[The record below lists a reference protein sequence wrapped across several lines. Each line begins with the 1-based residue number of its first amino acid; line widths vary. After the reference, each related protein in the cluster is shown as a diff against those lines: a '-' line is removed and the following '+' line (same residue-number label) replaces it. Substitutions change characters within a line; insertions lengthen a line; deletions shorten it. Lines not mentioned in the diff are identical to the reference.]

1 MSRSRG
7 FANSS
12 MEVMPREMKC
22 GGETLQWVVLLI
34 LALALTLAHAQS
46 EAPLKESESWSK
58 MNALSVARP
67 VTILIAVI
75 LLPISLTSCG
85 KSGSDGE
92 KKTTQKSE
100 DDFLDKD
107 AKPDERKYLLAAKP
121 FFVAVANRK
130 YADAYAL
137 LSGHAKARMSFNQF
151 TPAEEQA
158 TFQQYESSPYM
169 NVTAEQF
176 AYLMRYVEAARGTPR
191 ASKMLSVFS
200 TDPDVLN
207 RRSKEQF
214 GAMDSMFAIGA
225 MPDWIPANIRRASL
239 RGQIHTELSPQELQ
253 NVAQREGISVE
264 ELKKDPDFDPYFN
277 LKVVL
282 VDEGGQLKVG
292 YFEFLPPSI
301 MD

>member
-1 MSRSRG
+1 MWRR
-7 FANSS
+7 NSP
-12 MEVMPREMKC
+12 MGC
-22 GGETLQWVVLLI
+22 FFLFLL
-34 LALALTLAHAQS
+34 LLLRLLMLNQKAR
-46 EAPLKESESWSK
+46 LKESTSMSKSWSK

-67 VTILIAVI
+67 VTMLIAVI

-85 KSGSDGE
+85 RSGSDGE

-137 LSGHAKARMSFNQF
+137 LSAHAKARMSFNQF

-158 TFQQYESSPYM
+158 TFQQYESQPYM
-169 NVTAEQF
+169 NVTEAQF
-176 AYLMRYVEAARGTPR
+176 AYLMQYVEAARGAPR
-191 ASKMLSVFS
+191 APKMLSVFS

-225 MPDWIPANIRRASL
+225 MPDWIPADIRRASL

-253 NVAQREGISVE
+253 RVAQTEGISVE
-264 ELKKDPDFDPYFN
+264 EMKKSEDFDPYFN

-282 VDEGGQLKVG
+282 VEENGQLKVG
-292 YFEFLPPSI
+292 YFEFLPPSM